1 MQKETIHMR
10 SHLKLSVLFTLYLTL
25 CLLFLFST
33 SASAYIDPSTTTF
46 VIQAVAGVAIAV
58 GAAVVVYWRKAK
70 KKVMNK
76 LGMDEN
82 AKKEVESDDIRV
94 TGDETPKE

>member
-1 MQKETIHMR
+1 MD
-10 SHLKLSVLFTLYLTL
+10 
-25 CLLFLFST
+25 LLPGGL
-33 SASAYIDPSTTTF
+33 AALLA
-46 VIQAVAGVAIAV
+46 QAVAGVAIAI
-58 GAAVVVYWRKAK
+58 GTAVVVYWRKAK

-94 TGDETPKE
+94 TSDETTKE

>member
-1 MQKETIHMR
+1 MR

-46 VIQAVAGVAIAV
+46 VIQAAAGVAIAV

>member
-1 MQKETIHMR
+1 MNKKTM
-10 SHLKLSVLFTLYLTL
+10 VAFTSYLTL
-25 CLLFLFST
+25 CFLFLFST

-46 VIQAVAGVAIAV
+46 VIQAVAGVAIAI

-82 AKKEVESDDIRV
+82 AKKEVEEELQVNKDILNDDSKK
-94 TGDETPKE
+94 D

>member
-1 MQKETIHMR
+1 MKHNF
-10 SHLKLSVLFTLYLTL
+10 KLPIFLVSYLTL
-25 CLLFLFST
+25 CFLFLFST

-94 TGDETPKE
+94 TNDDTTKE

>member
-1 MQKETIHMR
+1 MR

>member
-1 MQKETIHMR
+1 MR
-10 SHLKLSVLFTLYLTL
+10 KSTLIMPTFTLYLTL
-25 CLLFLFST
+25 CFLFLFST

-46 VIQAVAGVAIAV
+46 VIQAVAGVAIAI

-82 AKKEVESDDIRV
+82 AKKEVEEELQVNKDILNDDSKK
-94 TGDETPKE
+94 D

>member
-1 MQKETIHMR
+1 MKHN
-10 SHLKLSVLFTLYLTL
+10 SKLSIFLVTYLTL

-46 VIQAVAGVAIAV
+46 VIQAVAGVAIAI

-94 TGDETPKE
+94 TGDETTKE

>member
-1 MQKETIHMR
+1 MKNRTFVSIPF
-10 SHLKLSVLFTLYLTL
+10 LAYLTL
-25 CLLFLFST
+25 CFLFLFTT

-46 VIQAVAGVAIAV
+46 VIQAVAGVAIAI
-58 GAAVVVYWRKAK
+58 GAAGAGYWRKAK

-94 TGDETPKE
+94 TSDEKTKE

>member
-1 MQKETIHMR
+1 M
-10 SHLKLSVLFTLYLTL
+10 
-25 CLLFLFST
+25 
-33 SASAYIDPSTTTF
+33 
-46 VIQAVAGVAIAV
+46 AIAI

-94 TGDETPKE
+94 TGDDTTKE

>member
-1 MQKETIHMR
+1 MHN
-10 SHLKLSVLFTLYLTL
+10 HLKLSFFSMLYFTL
-25 CLLFLFST
+25 CFLFLFST

-46 VIQAVAGVAIAV
+46 VIQAVAGVAIAI

-94 TGDETPKE
+94 TSDEKTKE

>member
-1 MQKETIHMR
+1 MYKSIKVMI
-10 SHLKLSVLFTLYLTL
+10 SFTAYLTL
-25 CLLFLFST
+25 CFLFLFST

-46 VIQAVAGVAIAV
+46 VIQAVAGVAIAI

-82 AKKEVESDDIRV
+82 AKKEVEEELQVNKDILNDDSKK
-94 TGDETPKE
+94 D

>member
-1 MQKETIHMR
+1 MKNSPR
-10 SHLKLSVLFTLYLTL
+10 LSLPVLAYFTL
-25 CLLFLFST
+25 CFLFLFST
-33 SASAYIDPSTTTF
+33 SALAYIDPSTTTF

-70 KKVMNK
+70 KKVMDK
-76 LGMDEN
+76 LGIDEN

-94 TGDETPKE
+94 NGDETTKE

>member
-1 MQKETIHMR
+1 MKTQKNGF
-10 SHLKLSVLFTLYLTL
+10 KGFAFFTVYLTL
-25 CLLFLFST
+25 CFLILFT
-33 SASAYIDPSTTTF
+33 PPASAYIDPSTTTF
-46 VIQAVAGVAIAV
+46 VIQAVAGVAIAI

-94 TGDETPKE
+94 TSDEKTKE